1 MRRLLGKLAV
11 VALATLVV
19 VLPAAATQTPLD
31 YSSGDVTRTIFD
43 DPGAPRIETLNVPAV
58 GQIADVDVSVRIDH
72 ANPADLDLVLRHPD
86 NTTVDLSSDN
96 AGGVYYGSGA
106 TNCGGTLVEFDDQ
119 ASGPPSV
126 QPDVPLSAF
135 VGKPA
140 AGDWK
145 LEITDDTVNG
155 DSGTLYCWQLHIT
168 LAEADLGVTIVD
180 APDPLGEG
188 GALTYTVTV
197 KNNGPATPTN
207 AKLTLAFPTGTTL
220 SSSTLSQG
228 TCGTEIAPLICD
240 LGPLA
245 SGASA
250 TVALAVNPP
259 TATATVLT
267 TATVSS
273 GAVDPVPANDTATA
287 STTVS
292 GGSVGGS
299 EMINVTTDGNGSG
312 TVTSAPGG
320 ISCGFDCSGG
330 FAKDTEVVLTAAPA
344 AGSFFVGWGGAC
356 AAFLDMAA
364 CTVKAGGTL
373 AVTATFDSDV
383 EPGPVDTGGS
393 TESGSAG
400 TKASFYICTITGN
413 EKANVLRGTKKR
425 DVICGL
431 GGNDKIY
438 GLGGNDV
445 LIGGAGKDLL
455 VGGAGA
461 DTFFSKDRSSD
472 TIKGGPGRDKVKADF
487 RDALLGVE
495 ESVG

>member
-1 MRRLLGKLAV
+1 MRRNLGKLAV

-19 VLPAAATQTPLD
+19 ALPAAAVQTPLE

-43 DPGAPRIETLNVPAV
+43 DPGAPRIETLSVSAV
-58 GQIADVDVSVRIDH
+58 GQIADVDVWARIDH

-96 AGGVYYGSGA
+96 SGGAYYGSGA
-106 TNCGGTLVEFDDQ
+106 TDCSGTFVKFDDQ
-119 ASGPPSV
+119 ASGPPAV
-126 QPDVPLSAF
+126 QPDALLSTLN
-135 VGKPA
+135 GKS
-140 AGDWK
+140 AGGSWK

-155 DSGTLYCWQLHIT
+155 DSGTLYCWKLLIT
-168 LAEADLGVTIVD
+168 LAEADLGVTIAD
-180 APDPLGEG
+180 EPDPLGEG
-188 GALTYTVTV
+188 AQLTYTVTV
-197 KNNGPATPTN
+197 KNNGPATVTGG
-207 AKLTLAFPTGTTL
+207 KLTLAFPAGTTL
-220 SSSTLSQG
+220 SSSTVSQG
-228 TCGTEIAPLICD
+228 TCGVEISPLTCE
-240 LGPLA
+240 LGSMA
-245 SGASA
+245 SGA
-250 TVALAVNPP
+250 TVTAAFAITPP

-273 GAVDPVPANDTATA
+273 GAVDPVPGNDVATA

-299 EMINVTTDGNGSG
+299 ETVNVTTDGSGSG
-312 TVTSAPGG
+312 TVKSSPEG
-320 ISCGFDCSGG
+320 ISCGFDCSAG
-330 FAKDTEVVLTAAPA
+330 FAKDTEVSLTAEPST
-344 AGSFFVGWGGAC
+344 GSFFSGWGGAC
-356 AAFLDMAA
+356 AAFLDMPE
-364 CTVKAGGTL
+364 CTVTASGVL
-373 AVTATFDSDV
+373 QVTATFDSDT
-383 EPGPVDTGGS
+383 EPGAVNAGGPKD
-393 TESGSAG
+393 TESGG

-425 DVICGL
+425 DTICGL

-445 LIGGAGKDLL
+445 LIGGAGKDVL
-455 VGGAGA
+455 VGGLGA

-472 TIKGGPGRDKVKADF
+472 TIRGGKGRDKVKADF